1 MESTNVPTNSRLTDA
16 KLKMRQAQALEK
28 DMRIAYENVKQMAK
42 DDSAIS
48 QQQINDAYF
57 KYDSASRASSK
68 AQSSALSEALRV
80 YGDLA
85 LAHAEIDI
93 FGFES

>member
-1 MESTNVPTNSRLTDA
+1 METTNTNNTRLVDA
-16 KLKMRQAQALEK
+16 KLKMRQAQTLEK
-28 DMRIAYENVKQMAK
+28 DMWIAYENVKQMAK
-42 DDSAIS
+42 DDSTIS
-48 QQQINDAYF
+48 QQQISDAYF
-57 KYDSASRASSK
+57 QYDSASRASSK

-93 FGFES
+93 FGLES

>member
-1 MESTNVPTNSRLTDA
+1 MESTNVHINSRLDDA

-28 DMRIAYENVKQMAK
+28 DMLTAYENIKQMAK
-42 DDSAIS
+42 DDSTIS
-48 QQQINDAYF
+48 QQQISDAYF
-57 KYDSASRASSK
+57 QYDSASRASSK

-93 FGFES
+93 FGLEN